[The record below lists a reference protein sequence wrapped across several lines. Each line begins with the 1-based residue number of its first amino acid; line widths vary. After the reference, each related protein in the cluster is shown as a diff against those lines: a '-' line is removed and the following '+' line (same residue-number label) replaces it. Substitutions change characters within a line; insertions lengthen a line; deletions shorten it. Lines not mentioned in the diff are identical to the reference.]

1 MGALPNDQLNSLFEW
16 RISIFSNIDVVRAFA
31 IISAKLFVE
40 CTSLISI
47 FLFVVSHECRRI
59 LVTHVVRAF
68 VTIHAA
74 LSLNITI
81 GTSTLKNNFQAL
93 WI

>member
-16 RISIFSNIDVVRAFA
+16 RISIFSNIDVVRALA
-31 IISAKLFVE
+31 IISAKLFME
-40 CTSLISI
+40 CTSLILI
-47 FLFVVSHECRRI
+47 FLFVVSHECRRT

-81 GTSTLKNNFQAL
+81 GTSTLKNNLQAL

>member
-31 IISAKLFVE
+31 IISAKLFME

-47 FLFVVSHECRRI
+47 FLFVVSHECRRT
-59 LVTHVVRAF
+59 LMTYVVRAF

-81 GTSTLKNNFQAL
+81 GTSTLKNNL
-93 WI
+93 